1 MIAMGKGKKERQKD
15 KKPKNTGDCD
25 LNGDELA
32 GTGINNTLSIDA
44 VKTAL
49 FKNRY
54 VQILLVLTLLGAF
67 LRFYNLGF
75 NSLWLDEASTYT
87 FSVGS
92 IPQIWE
98 ATTAGEFNPP
108 LFYWV
113 EHIMLVFGNN
123 EITLRFIPAL
133 LGFLTIPLVYLA
145 GREFFDRNVGII
157 AAAAFAF
164 SPFLIFY
171 SQEARA
177 YSVMLFF
184 VTFAMVFYFKALKTN
199 DIKNW
204 ALFGVLSALAF
215 WSHFYAM
222 VIIAALVLYAI
233 GLQINKI
240 REDIRNLLPLAL
252 AIAVFTIICLPLIIV
267 TVQLFARRSASA
279 PTFGIQGFGIIIETF
294 KQISGFSEIAMY
306 VLVLLFIIGI
316 VQAFLID
323 KNKGI
328 FLVWVTVLT
337 FIISYFLSYR
347 IPMVPR
353 YLLFLNIVFFI
364 GIAISYKIFYSLINN
379 RAVVYGFIVFFLI
392 LAIPFLMNY
401 YSGYSKDDWRG
412 FSGIMQKTTNP
423 GDFVVLVPGYISQ
436 PFNYYYSNA
445 TDRTYEYS
453 AYTAQELDAI
463 DGQKNNNTAV
473 YFIVTGD
480 IYSADPGG
488 DALAWLKEHTKPLG
502 QDTGIALFISGSSG

>member
-1 MIAMGKGKKERQKD
+1 
-15 KKPKNTGDCD
+15 
-25 LNGDELA
+25 
-32 GTGINNTLSIDA
+32 
-44 VKTAL
+44 V
-49 FKNRY
+49 
-54 VQILLVLTLLGAF
+54 GAF

-87 FSVGS
+87 LSMGS
-92 IPQIWE
+92 IPQIWV

-133 LGFLTIPLVYLA
+133 LGVLTIPLVYLA
-145 GREFFDRNVGII
+145 GKEFSDRNVGII

-177 YSVMLFF
+177 YSMMLFF

-199 DIKNW
+199 DVKNW
-204 ALFGVLSALAF
+204 ALFGVLAALAF

-222 VIIAALVLYAI
+222 VIIAALVLYAL
-233 GLQINKI
+233 GMQIQKI
-240 REDIRNLLPLAL
+240 REDIRNLKPLAL

-267 TVQLFARRSASA
+267 TIQLFAKRSASA
-279 PTFGIQGFGIIIETF
+279 PTFGIQGIGIIIETF
-294 KQISGFSEIAMY
+294 RQISAFLPIPGFGEIAMY
-306 VLVLLFIIGI
+306 VLVILFIIGI

-337 FIISYFLSYR
+337 FVISYLLSYR

-364 GIAISYKIFYSLINN
+364 GIAISYKMFYSLINN
-379 RAVVYGFIVFFLI
+379 RAVVYGFIAFLFI
-392 LAIPFLMNY
+392 LSAPFLMNY

-436 PFNYYYSNA
+436 PFNYYYSNT
-445 TDRTYEYS
+445 TDGTFEFG
-453 AYTAQELDAI
+453 AYTAKDLDVI
-463 DGQKNNNTAV
+463 DTQRKNNNIV

-480 IYSADPGG
+480 IYSADPSG
-488 DALAWLKEHTKPLG
+488 DALAWLKEHTKQLG
-502 QDTGIALFISGSSG
+502 QDTGIAVFVSGASV

>member
-1 MIAMGKGKKERQKD
+1 MGKRKEGRQKGKKTE
-15 KKPKNTGDCD
+15 NSGDCD
-25 LNGDELA
+25 LDRNEILNDDSLDSLSP
-32 GTGINNTLSIDA
+32 GTIFSLLRRS
-44 VKTAL
+44 
-49 FKNRY
+49 RY
-54 VQILLVLTLLGAF
+54 VQLLLALTLIGAF

-87 FSVGS
+87 LSVGS

-98 ATTAGEFNPP
+98 ATAAGEFNPP

-133 LGFLTIPLVYLA
+133 LGVLTIPLVYCA
-145 GREFFDRNVGII
+145 GKEFFDRNVGII

-177 YSVMLFF
+177 YSMMLFF
-184 VTFAMVFYFKALKTN
+184 VSFSMVFYFKALKTN
-199 DIKNW
+199 DVKNW
-204 ALFGVLSALAF
+204 AFFGVLAALAF

-222 VIIAALVLYAI
+222 VIIAALVLYAL
-233 GLQINKI
+233 GMQIQKI
-240 REDIRNLLPLAL
+240 REDIRNLKPLAL

-267 TVQLFARRSASA
+267 TIQLFAKRSASS

-306 VLVLLFIIGI
+306 VLVLLFIAGI

-337 FIISYFLSYR
+337 FIISYFLSFR

-353 YLLFLNIVFFI
+353 YLLFLNIIFFI

-392 LAIPFLMNY
+392 LSAPFLMNY

-412 FSGIMQKTTNP
+412 FSGIMEKTTNP

-436 PFNYYYSNA
+436 PFNYYYSNT
-445 TDRTYEYS
+445 TDGTFEYS
-453 AYTAQELDAI
+453 AYTAKDLDAI
-463 DGQKNNNTAV
+463 DAQRKNNNTAV

-480 IYSADPGG
+480 IYSADPSG
-488 DALAWLKEHTKPLG
+488 DALAWLKEHTKQLG
-502 QDTGIALFISGSSG
+502 QDTGIAVFVSGASV

>member
-1 MIAMGKGKKERQKD
+1 MGKGKKERQKD
-15 KKPKNTGDCD
+15 KKTKNIGDCSLD
-25 LNGDELA
+25 GDELQ
-32 GTGINNTLSIDA
+32 GIEINNTHSIDA
-44 VKTAL
+44 IKTLLA
-49 FKNRY
+49 KSRY
-54 VQILLVLTLLGAF
+54 MQLLLALTLIGAF

-87 FSVGS
+87 LSVGS

-98 ATTAGEFNPP
+98 ATAAGEFNPP

-113 EHIMLVFGNN
+113 EHMMLVFGNN
-123 EITLRFIPAL
+123 EVILRFIPAL
-133 LGFLTIPLVYLA
+133 LGVLTIPLVYLA
-145 GREFFDRNVGII
+145 GKEFIDRNVGII

-177 YSVMLFF
+177 YSMMLFF

-199 DIKNW
+199 DVKNW

-233 GLQINKI
+233 GIQIHKI
-240 REDIRNLLPLAL
+240 RKDIRNLKPMAL
-252 AIAVFTIICLPLIIV
+252 AIAAFTIICLPLIIV
-267 TVQLFARRSASA
+267 TIQLFAKRSVSA
-279 PTFGIQGFGIIIETF
+279 PTFGIQGFGIIFETF

-306 VLVLLFIIGI
+306 VLVLLFIAGI

-337 FIISYFLSYR
+337 FIISYFLSFR

-364 GIAISYKIFYSLINN
+364 GIAISYKMFYSLINI
-379 RAVVYGFIVFFLI
+379 RAVVYGFMAFLLI
-392 LAIPFLMNY
+392 LNAPFLMNY

-423 GDFVVLVPGYISQ
+423 GDFIVLVPGYISQ
-436 PFNYYYSNA
+436 PFNYYYSNT
-445 TDRTYEYS
+445 TDGTFEFS
-453 AYTAQELDAI
+453 AYTAKDLDAI
-463 DGQKNNNTAV
+463 DAQRKNNNAV

-480 IYSADPGG
+480 IYSADPTG
-488 DALAWLKEHTKPLG
+488 DALAWIKEHTKQLG
-502 QDTGIALFISGSSG
+502 QDTGIAVFVSGSSV

>member
-1 MIAMGKGKKERQKD
+1 MGKGKKERQKD
-15 KKPKNTGDCD
+15 KKTKNIGDCSLD
-25 LNGDELA
+25 GDELQ
-32 GTGINNTLSIDA
+32 GIEINNTLSIDA
-44 VKTAL
+44 IKTLLA
-49 FKNRY
+49 KSRY
-54 VQILLVLTLLGAF
+54 VQLLLALTLIGAF

-87 FSVGS
+87 LSVGS

-98 ATTAGEFNPP
+98 ATAAGEFNPP

-113 EHIMLVFGNN
+113 EHMMLVFGNN
-123 EITLRFIPAL
+123 EVILRFIPAL
-133 LGFLTIPLVYLA
+133 LGVLTIPLVYLA
-145 GREFFDRNVGII
+145 GKEFIDRNVGII

-177 YSVMLFF
+177 YSMMLFF
-184 VTFAMVFYFKALKTN
+184 ITFAMVFYFKALKTN
-199 DIKNW
+199 DVKNW
-204 ALFGVLSALAF
+204 ALFSVLSALAF

-222 VIIAALVLYAI
+222 VVIAALVLYAL
-233 GLQINKI
+233 GMQIQKI
-240 REDIRNLLPLAL
+240 REDIRNLKPMAL
-252 AIAVFTIICLPLIIV
+252 AIAAFTIICLPLIIV
-267 TVQLFARRSASA
+267 TIQLFAKRSASA

-306 VLVLLFIIGI
+306 VLVMLFIIGI
-316 VQAFLID
+316 VQAFLMD

-337 FIISYFLSYR
+337 FVISYLLSYR

-353 YLLFLNIVFFI
+353 YLLFINIVFFI
-364 GIAISYKIFYSLINN
+364 GIAISYKMFYSLINN
-379 RAVVYGFIVFFLI
+379 RAIVYGFMAFLLI
-392 LAIPFLMNY
+392 LNASFLMNY
-401 YSGYSKDDWRG
+401 YSGYSKDDWKG

-436 PFNYYYSNA
+436 PFNYYYSNT
-445 TDRTYEYS
+445 TDGTFEFS
-453 AYTAQELDAI
+453 ADTAKDLDAI
-463 DGQKNNNTAV
+463 DAQRKNNNAV

-480 IYSADPGG
+480 IYSADPTG
-488 DALAWLKEHTKPLG
+488 DALAWLKEHTKQLG
-502 QDTGIALFISGSSG
+502 QDTGIAVFVSGSSV

>member
-1 MIAMGKGKKERQKD
+1 MITMGKKREEHQKGKKA
-15 KKPKNTGDCD
+15 KNIGDCN
-25 LNGDELA
+25 LNGDEPT
-32 GTGINNTLSIDA
+32 GIGINNTHSIDA
-44 VKTAL
+44 IKTLLA
-49 FKNRY
+49 KNRY
-54 VQILLVLTLLGAF
+54 VQTLLALTLIGAF

-87 FSVGS
+87 LSVSS

-133 LGFLTIPLVYLA
+133 LGVLTIPLVYLA
-145 GREFFDRNVGII
+145 GKEFFDRNVGII

-177 YSVMLFF
+177 YSMMLFF
-184 VTFAMVFYFKALKTN
+184 ITFAMVFYFKALKTN
-199 DIKNW
+199 DVKNW
-204 ALFGVLSALAF
+204 ALFGMLAALAF

-222 VIIAALVLYAI
+222 VIIAALVLYAL
-233 GLQINKI
+233 GMQIQKI
-240 REDIRNLLPLAL
+240 REDIRNLKPLAL

-267 TVQLFARRSASA
+267 TIQLFAKRSASA
-279 PTFGIQGFGIIIETF
+279 PTFGIQGWGIIIETF

-306 VLVLLFIIGI
+306 VLVLLFIAGI

-337 FIISYFLSYR
+337 FVISYILSFR

-379 RAVVYGFIVFFLI
+379 RAVVYGFIAFLFI
-392 LAIPFLMNY
+392 LSAPFLMNY

-423 GDFVVLVPGYISQ
+423 GDSVVLVPGYISQ
-436 PFNYYYSNA
+436 PFNYYYSNT
-445 TDRTYEYS
+445 TDRTFDFG
-453 AYTAQELDAI
+453 AYTAQELAVIDA
-463 DGQKNNNTAV
+463 QKSNNTAV
-473 YFIVTGD
+473 YFIVTTD
-480 IYSADPGG
+480 IYSADPSG
-488 DALAWLKEHTKPLG
+488 DALAWLKEHTKQLG
-502 QDTGIALFISGSSG
+502 QDTGIAVFVSGASV

>member
-1 MIAMGKGKKERQKD
+1 MGKRKEGRQKGKKTEYS
-15 KKPKNTGDCD
+15 GDCD
-25 LNGDELA
+25 LDRNEILNEGSLSPLSR
-32 GTGINNTLSIDA
+32 GTLFTLLRRS
-44 VKTAL
+44 
-49 FKNRY
+49 RY
-54 VQILLVLTLLGAF
+54 VQVLLAITLIGAF

-75 NSLWLDEASTYT
+75 NSLWLDEASTY
-87 FSVGS
+87 SLSLGS

-133 LGFLTIPLVYLA
+133 LGVLTIPLVYLT
-145 GREFFDRNVGII
+145 GKEFFDRNVGII

-177 YSVMLFF
+177 YSMMLFF
-184 VTFAMVFYFKALKTN
+184 ITFAMVFYFKALKTN
-199 DIKNW
+199 DVKNW

-222 VIIAALVLYAI
+222 VIIASLVLYALGMQI
-233 GLQINKI
+233 QKLQ
-240 REDIRNLLPLAL
+240 EDIRNLKPLAL
-252 AIAVFTIICLPLIIV
+252 AIAVFTLICLPLIII
-267 TVQLFARRSASA
+267 TIQLFAKRSASA

-306 VLVLLFIIGI
+306 VLVLLFIAGI

-337 FIISYFLSYR
+337 FVISYFLSFR

-364 GIAISYKIFYSLINN
+364 GIAISYKIFCTLINN
-379 RAVVYGFIVFFLI
+379 RAVVYSFIAFLLILSAPFLI
-392 LAIPFLMNY
+392 NY

-436 PFNYYYSNA
+436 PFNYYYSNT
-445 TDRTYEYS
+445 TDGTFEFS
-453 AYTAQELDAI
+453 AYTAKDLDAV
-463 DGQKNNNTAV
+463 DTQRENNNTV

-480 IYSADPGG
+480 IYSADPSGE
-488 DALAWLKEHTKPLG
+488 ALAWLKEHTKQLG
-502 QDTGIALFISGSSG
+502 QDTGIAVFVSGASV

>member
-1 MIAMGKGKKERQKD
+1 VQV
-15 KKPKNTGDCD
+15 
-25 LNGDELA
+25 LLA
-32 GTGINNTLSIDA
+32 ITLI
-44 VKTAL
+44 
-49 FKNRY
+49 
-54 VQILLVLTLLGAF
+54 GAF

-87 FSVGS
+87 LSVGS

-113 EHIMLVFGNN
+113 EHIMLAFGNN

-133 LGFLTIPLVYLA
+133 LGVLTIPLVYLA
-145 GREFFDRNVGII
+145 GKEFFDRNVGII
-157 AAAAFAF
+157 AAAAFTF

-177 YSVMLFF
+177 YSMMLFF

-199 DIKNW
+199 DVKNW

-222 VIIAALVLYAI
+222 VVIAALVLYALGMQI
-233 GLQINKI
+233 QKLQ
-240 REDIRNLLPLAL
+240 EDIRNLKPLAL
-252 AIAVFTIICLPLIIV
+252 AIVVFTLICLPLIII
-267 TVQLFARRSASA
+267 TIQLFAKRSASA
-279 PTFGIQGFGIIIETF
+279 PTFGIQGLGIIIETF

-306 VLVLLFIIGI
+306 VLVLLFIAGI

-337 FIISYFLSYR
+337 FVISYFLSFR

-364 GIAISYKIFYSLINN
+364 GIAISYKIFYTLINN
-379 RAVVYGFIVFFLI
+379 RAVVYSFIAFLLILSAPFLI
-392 LAIPFLMNY
+392 NY

-436 PFNYYYSNA
+436 PFNYYYSNT
-445 TDRTYEYS
+445 TDGTFEFS
-453 AYTAQELDAI
+453 AYTAKDLDVINA
-463 DGQKNNNTAV
+463 QKKNNSTAV

-480 IYSADPGG
+480 IYSADPSG
-488 DALAWLKEHTKPLG
+488 DALTWLKEHTKQLG
-502 QDTGIALFISGSSG
+502 QDTGIAVFVSGASA